1 MESSN
6 SLPLLE
12 RRPIIIYDKK
22 YVIINIYIKNI
33 QIFICIFVIWRKKLG
48 FEFDERTWSWELE
61 IEYSKETDVEEKML
75 GKKRN

>member
-33 QIFICIFVIWRKKLG
+33 QIFVIWRKKLG
-48 FEFDERTWSWELE
+48 FEFDERTRSWELE

-75 GKKRN
+75 VEKRN

>member
-33 QIFICIFVIWRKKLG
+33 QIFVIWRKKLG

-75 GKKRN
+75 VEKRN

>member
-33 QIFICIFVIWRKKLG
+33 QIFVIWRKKLG
-48 FEFDERTWSWELE
+48 FEFDERTRSWELE
-61 IEYSKETDVEEKML
+61 IEYSKEINVEEKML
-75 GKKRN
+75 VEKRN

>member
-33 QIFICIFVIWRKKLG
+33 QIFVIWRKKLG

-61 IEYSKETDVEEKML
+61 IEYSKEINVEEKML
-75 GKKRN
+75 VEKRN

>member
-33 QIFICIFVIWRKKLG
+33 QIFVIWRKKLG